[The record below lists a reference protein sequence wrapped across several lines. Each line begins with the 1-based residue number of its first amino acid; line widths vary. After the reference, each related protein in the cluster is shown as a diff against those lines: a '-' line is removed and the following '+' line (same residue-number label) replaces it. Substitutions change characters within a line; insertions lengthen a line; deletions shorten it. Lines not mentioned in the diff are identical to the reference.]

1 MSSRLIHLTTVVL
14 ALGSIVNA
22 ADIQWTDLGADHLWS
37 NPENWDLGR
46 VPTLEDDVKIDVP
59 AAAEPN
65 GPVIQD
71 GIAAEAHGIFT
82 EAPGVPTLTMTGG
95 SLQVANWIWWGDG
108 TNSFGV
114 WTMSGGTVTVAD
126 EFELGW
132 DGGAGT
138 LTMTGGTIN
147 AGEAVIPTGSGAFGE
162 LFLYGG
168 TYNVTKPGGLSV
180 KDNGLIDITKG
191 TLVLEGDETAKVNDL
206 IAAGLITAYEGR
218 GQFELDYDN
227 RNPGKTTLTAVGR
240 VLTVE
245 PDGDIAAANAIAEPG
260 DTIEIAEGT
269 YVLMSQIAVKDGV
282 TYRGAG
288 AGLTVIDGNNV
299 TRAFVAWGDRGATD
313 GQVDANGVGIP
324 NLTGPKDWVLGGL
337 TIQDCVADAANRQ
350 DILSAARDLLNNYT
364 GAPYTLETAQAENG
378 GITSNPEWFE
388 ILSGGADDDL
398 TDAELQAYLDTNP
411 PGSAG
416 HLVVNDTMD
425 TGGGAL
431 ILRNGAAGAVQ
442 NCSFLN
448 NQAPLNSGDGGAMM
462 TGNTGT
468 ALTIDSCEFVGNSC
482 DDGGGALRVSSN
494 STCTIT
500 GTTFTGNQAIG
511 DSADGGAIMIANSG
525 TTLAIDNCEFN
536 GNSCVDGGGAIRLG
550 GNTSVRTITGST
562 FVGNYITGDGGD
574 GGAVKCDGD
583 DSTYVLTDCSFIGN
597 TAMDDGGAVRYNPD
611 RCEVTVTNCAFIGNG
626 KDADGNPVGDDGGAW
641 HTGDDDAGPVTFENC
656 LFADNACVDDR
667 IIEVKAAFAFL
678 NCTFVGNE
686 PGDEALIGVR
696 GRDWDST
703 GDGED
708 DMTTDDSIIA
718 NCLFINN
725 TLLSNKEIIGDT
737 RNDVFAPTVI
747 NCLFFG
753 NLDQNGDPAINADGN
768 STEAGTID
776 VGAVT
781 DAMEIVVDP
790 LGDYHLVV
798 GSPAIDA
805 SDPDTATEADIE
817 GTAAEGA
824 RDVGAYEFVGL

>member
-1 MSSRLIHLTTVVL
+1 MGKSSFLVVL
-14 ALGSIVNA
+14 GFCAVVLFPVSSALAEDITIPDAGFDAHVLDAGGYIYIGDPNYTGAWQSHAGAGAWLDNRYYEADGDLEPLSGSNKLYGPEDDTEDYIYQILDETFTEGATYTLSVWVGQPWSGYGTGWWIYFTGEDYTDNLAEANGSASESWQQVSLVYTATA
-22 ADIQWTDLGADHLWS
+22 ADAGKKIGIKLQGEASTWVAFEDVALSYSEPAVVWNDVDVATVA
-37 NPENWDLGR
+37 E
-46 VPTLEDDVKIDVP
+46 LE
-59 AAAEPN
+59 AAA
-65 GPVIQD
+65 
-71 GIAAEAHGIFT
+71 A
-82 EAPGVPTLTMTGG
+82 
-95 SLQVANWIWWGDG
+95 VAN
-108 TNSFGV
+108 
-114 WTMSGGTVTVAD
+114 
-126 EFELGW
+126 
-132 DGGAGT
+132 
-138 LTMTGGTIN
+138 
-147 AGEAVIPTGSGAFGE
+147 
-162 LFLYGG
+162 
-168 TYNVTKPGGLSV
+168 
-180 KDNGLIDITKG
+180 
-191 TLVLEGDETAKVNDL
+191 
-206 IAAGLITAYEGR
+206 
-218 GQFELDYDN
+218 
-227 RNPGKTTLTAVGR
+227 
-240 VLTVE
+240 
-245 PDGDIAAANAIAEPG
+245 PG
-260 DTIEIAEGT
+260 DRINLAAGT
-269 YVLMSQIAVKDGV
+269 YVLTSQIEIKSGV
-282 TYRGAG
+282 AYQGAG
-288 AGLTVIDGNNV
+288 ADVTVIDGNNV
-299 TRAFVAWGDRGATD
+299 TRAFVAWGDRGVAD
-313 GQVDANGVGIP
+313 GQVDANGVAVP
-324 NLTGPKDWVLGGL
+324 NLTGPKGWVLDGL
-337 TIQDCVADAANRQ
+337 TILNCVSDAASRQ

-364 GAPYTLETAQAENG
+364 DVPYTLETAQAANG
-378 GITSNPEWFE
+378 GITSNPEWFD

-398 TDAELQAYLDTNP
+398 TDAELQAYLDANP

-416 HLVVNDTMD
+416 HLVVNDAMD

-431 ILRNGAAGAVQ
+431 VLRNGAAGAVQ

-448 NQAPLNSGDGGAMM
+448 NQAPLNSGDGGAIL
-462 TGNTGT
+462 TGNAATT
-468 ALTIDSCEFVGNSC
+468 LTIDNCEFIGNSC
-482 DDGGGALRVSSN
+482 DDGGGALRMN
-494 STCTIT
+494 SASACTIT
-500 GTTFTGNQAIG
+500 GTTFTENQAVG